1 MLGTNFNTESIFY
14 PSNEMIYYNQPIRM
28 IYCIMARGL
37 YSNAIIDSVQNLE
50 FKEKLRIH
58 LSENVQITNVL
69 QIDT

>member
-1 MLGTNFNTESIFY
+1 
-14 PSNEMIYYNQPIRM
+14 MIYYNQPIRM

-37 YSNAIIDSVQNLE
+37 YSNAIIDRVQNLE